1 MEYRL
6 VPITDNI
13 SVPAPKD
20 LPAEEEAQWIAR
32 YKETHDIAA
41 MEAEYREL
49 ERDIREGKLIPAD
62 HLLEEL
68 EEMDRLEGIGRHQD
82 EESA

>member
-20 LPAEEEAQWIAR
+20 LPVEQEAQWIAH
-32 YKETHDIAA
+32 YKETHDIEA

-49 ERDIREGKLIPAD
+49 ERQIKEDKWISLDQVLK
-62 HLLEEL
+62 EL
-68 EEMDRLEGIGRHQD
+68 EEIDRNANK
-82 EESA
+82 ESA